1 MQYDSLEIGQTYN
14 VQHSHG
20 LVSTSELISNVL
32 ELKSQQSSKVLQHI
46 MNVLFNVLVLLVVFH
61 SIGNMMDRILNALYT
76 VQVSSHTFICLID
89 ITARSLRVLKLEFF
103 LFLVSSCSSKT
114 STASNTYGNGL
125 IKLSQK
131 SFCSNIYSTND
142 SCDDVTVCKI
152 IDDAREETFYVPLD
166 RTDNISKE

>member
-1 MQYDSLEIGQTYN
+1 MQYNSLVISHTYN
-14 VQHSHG
+14 VQHLHG

-89 ITARSLRVLKLEFF
+89 ITARSLRVLNLEFIF
-103 LFLVSSCSSKT
+103 
-114 STASNTYGNGL
+114 
-125 IKLSQK
+125 
-131 SFCSNIYSTND
+131 
-142 SCDDVTVCKI
+142 
-152 IDDAREETFYVPLD
+152 
-166 RTDNISKE
+166 

>member
-1 MQYDSLEIGQTYN
+1 MHFIQL
-14 VQHSHG
+14 G
-20 LVSTSELISNVL
+20 LVLI
-32 ELKSQQSSKVLQHI
+32 ETDIASKT
-46 MNVLFNVLVLLVVFH
+46 
-61 SIGNMMDRILNALYT
+61 G
-76 VQVSSHTFICLID
+76 
-89 ITARSLRVLKLEFF
+89 
-103 LFLVSSCSSKT
+103 FLVTACSSKA

-125 IKLSQK
+125 IRLTQK